1 MIQKVNNFDD
11 VIKNPKEHNRNW
23 TEIPNLPYRILITGG
38 SGQGETNSLFNLI
51 NQQPDI
57 DKTYLHAKDSYETKH
72 RFLIKKREDVQ
83 TKHFNDSKAFIEYS
97 NNMYDVYKRIE
108 EHNPNKKHNI
118 LIVFD
123 DKISDMLGNKTLI
136 QQ

>member
-1 MIQKVNNFDD
+1 MIQKVINFDD
-11 VIKNPKEHNRNW
+11 VIKNPKEHNQNW

-57 DKTYLHAKDSYETKH
+57 DKTYLHVKDSYETKH

-83 TKHFNDSKAFIEYS
+83 TKHFNDSKAFIEY
-97 NNMYDVYKRIE
+97 
-108 EHNPNKKHNI
+108 
-118 LIVFD
+118 
-123 DKISDMLGNKTLI
+123 
-136 QQ
+136 